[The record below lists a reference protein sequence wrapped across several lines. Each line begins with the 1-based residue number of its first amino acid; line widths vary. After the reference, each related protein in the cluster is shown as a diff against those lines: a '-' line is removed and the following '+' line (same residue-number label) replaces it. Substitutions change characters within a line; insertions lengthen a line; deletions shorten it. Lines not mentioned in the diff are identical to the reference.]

1 MKRLLPLLL
10 AAALVSGCA
19 TVNYCDKG
27 GHTVVDVTNTGWYLL
42 NFIPIASGNPRRP
55 NDSGCK
61 LFSQTV
67 TLENNMKML
76 DYALRKRNA
85 KTYKNIVSHTSD
97 ENVLIILL
105 KRHACHTSAEL
116 VFEEEETLPEPKL
129 PCELQNP

>member
-1 MKRLLPLLL
+1 M
-10 AAALVSGCA
+10 LVSGCA
-19 TVNYCDKG
+19 SVITCNER

-42 NFIPIASGNPRRP
+42 NFIPIASGNPSHP
-55 NDSGCK
+55 NANGCK

-76 DYALRKRNA
+76 DYALRKNGA
-85 KTYKNIVSHTSD
+85 KSYKNVISHTTD

-116 VFEEEETLPEPKL
+116 VFEEPLPEPKL
-129 PCELQNP
+129 PCESPNQ